1 MLMPDYIPPMPT
13 TTTIRVVPSTCT
25 IPATSILTL
34 NKVDNYITAWAPPE
48 PITIEP
54 KLDAIRCPGC
64 GTGNVKKT
72 NINGIVECT
81 YCGRQFTLRY

>member
-25 IPATSILTL
+25 ISATSILTL

-48 PITIEP
+48 PITI
-54 KLDAIRCPGC
+54 
-64 GTGNVKKT
+64 
-72 NINGIVECT
+72 
-81 YCGRQFTLRY
+81 